1 MNQRPPI
8 SRRNLLLGTAAA
20 FGVPAVLAGCGS
32 GSPAP
37 RPAGP
42 AATSAR

>member
-37 RPAGP
+37 APGGSGGD
-42 AATSAR
+42 SAR